1 MKNKIIKA
9 KQKQKT
15 MKHAIQILGLIVMA
29 IFITIACKKKKPAEP
44 TNDTEVITTVELTFK
59 DSASTNS
66 IVAVWEDIDGDGGNL
81 PNRQDSIL
89 LDSGKT
95 YLMEVRLLDKTKN
108 PVEVISDAVK
118 AEAADHQFYFNLTPN
133 SGVTAFITDA
143 DANSLPL
150 GLNSKWR
157 IAKKQTQTKKVFNI
171 VLKHKPGIKKA
182 GDLVSIGDTD
192 IDIDMPM
199 RIK

>member
-1 MKNKIIKA
+1 MK
-9 KQKQKT
+9 KT
-15 MKHAIQILGLIVMA
+15 MKQPIQILGLMA
-29 IFITIACKKKKPAEP
+29 IALLITVACKKKKPEEP
-44 TNDTEVITTVELTFK
+44 TNDTEVITTIELTFK
-59 DSASTNS
+59 DSASANS
-66 IVAVWEDIDGDGGNL
+66 IVAIWEDIDGDGGNL

-108 PVEVISDAVK
+108 PVELISDAVK
-118 AEAADHQFYFNLTPN
+118 EEALDHQFYFGLTPN

-143 DANSLPL
+143 DANNLPL
-150 GLNSKWR
+150 GLKSTWR
-157 IAKKQTQTKKVFNI
+157 IAKKQTQAKKVLNI

-182 GDLVSIGDTD
+182 GDAVSVGETD